1 MIGSG
6 DAPQTK
12 MRMTRKRKIAVLVAL
27 IAVLFAAFPGR
38 HWWTQHRQVG
48 WRDAVN
54 PAYWVRR
61 ARGEDLYSARQ
72 RLLYHGNRS
81 LPEIA
86 LTIDDGP
93 HAEIDPGI
101 LDTLRA
107 DHVHV
112 TFFVTGEN
120 LKKHPEL
127 VRRML
132 AEGHEVGN
140 HTQTH
145 LRLNQLT
152 PRQIRNEI
160 NNCDINFYR
169 ATRRHFALLRPPGL
183 RYNGEVLRAAQDLG
197 YIIVGKTWAARDYT
211 KVEPEFL
218 VRGAKRRV
226 ENGAIFLLHDEYR
239 ETATALPRIIE
250 SPRRDGYR
258 FVTISE
264 MLAHLPKPVIIAKD
278 PEVQPKPTQ
287 LSGHEDTKTRRFEDT
302 GRGGTR
308 PLRDAS

>member
-6 DAPQTK
+6 DALQTT

-27 IAVLFAAFPGR
+27 IALLLAAFPGR
-38 HWWTQHRQVG
+38 HWWTEHRQVG

-54 PAYWVRR
+54 PAYWMRR

-72 RLLYHGNRS
+72 HLLYHGNRS

-93 HAEIDPGI
+93 HAETDPAI
-101 LDTLRA
+101 LDALRA
-107 DHVHV
+107 LHVRV

-160 NNCDINFYR
+160 NNCDINFNR
-169 ATRRHFALLRPPGL
+169 ATGRHFALLRPPGL

-226 ENGAIFLLHDEYR
+226 ENGAIFLLHDEYP

-250 SPRRDGYR
+250 SLRREGYR

-264 MLAHLPKPVIIAKD
+264 MLAHLPKPVMVVKDAKA
-278 PEVQPKPTQ
+278 QPRAEQHSNHEGTKS
-287 LSGHEDTKTRRFEDT
+287 LSDKLTRT
-302 GRGGTR
+302 N
-308 PLRDAS
+308 